1 MQNIETEPT
10 NSTESFIVPPQL
22 EGLHSKL
29 IREAGLL
36 PSNQYIDEDKNL
48 QQSARNEGIIS
59 ELERLETAEAES
71 EEAKL
76 SQAYGLLSE
85 DDRTL
90 FSIKQT
96 ESTELIENCIKG
108 NNELLESDL
117 SAAEF
122 LLLGEMRD
130 SYAKFKRNGQEDK
143 FIPEL
148 KGTDNLVLGN
158 LIQKQALKLVDAAS
172 QTTNTAETSPE
183 DDKYST
189 FEQRDG
195 DTMSGEYY
203 WHEYRNQAINT
214 AKDNGSFEWGK
225 ERIYFEVPESA
236 IDTMTALMKASAAT
250 SKVPVAFKS
259 LDLDKTST
267 ANTQDGKVTRMVANF
282 VNTSDAKRFYES
294 LSQQP
299 GYADIKPDRDVDYSG
314 YRLDEVATYANGFRE
329 KRDAL
334 KRIVNGSMQPDGR
347 HAYIAENG
355 RKITIDDADY
365 RRFLDQYNN
374 MPDSANVWQSA

>member
-148 KGTDNLVLGN
+148 KGADNLVLGN

-189 FEQRDG
+189 F
-195 DTMSGEYY
+195 
-203 WHEYRNQAINT
+203 
-214 AKDNGSFEWGK
+214 
-225 ERIYFEVPESA
+225 V
-236 IDTMTALMKASAAT
+236 LMK
-250 SKVPVAFKS
+250 
-259 LDLDKTST
+259 
-267 ANTQDGKVTRMVANF
+267 
-282 VNTSDAKRFYES
+282 E
-294 LSQQP
+294 
-299 GYADIKPDRDVDYSG
+299 
-314 YRLDEVATYANGFRE
+314 
-329 KRDAL
+329 
-334 KRIVNGSMQPDGR
+334 
-347 HAYIAENG
+347 
-355 RKITIDDADY
+355 
-365 RRFLDQYNN
+365 
-374 MPDSANVWQSA
+374 